1 MQIELSKLEDSKPIR
16 IELDGEPVCVAR
28 VGDEVFAIGD
38 TCTHSD
44 ASLSEGDVVDG
55 AIECWLHGAHFDLRT
70 GAALT
75 PPAVAPVKTFKVKR
89 EDGFVTISKGDSN
102 E

>member
-1 MQIELSKLEDSKPIR
+1 MKINLSELEESKPMR

-44 ASLSEGDVVDG
+44 ASLSEGEITDG

-70 GAALT
+70 GAAIT
-75 PPAVAPVKTFKVKR
+75 PPAVTAVKTYRVKR
-89 EDGFVTISKGDSN
+89 EDGFVTISKGESN

>member
-1 MQIELSKLEDSKPIR
+1 MKINFADLEDRKPMR
-16 IELDGEPVCVAR
+16 IDLDGEPVCVAR

-44 ASLSEGDVVDG
+44 ASLSEGEITDG

-70 GAALT
+70 GAAIT
-75 PPAVAPVKTFKVKR
+75 PPAVTAVKTFKVQR
-89 EDGFVTISKGDSN
+89 EDGFVTISKGESN